1 MVTNGFLKAKEIRYS
16 LLAKSVIWLQ
26 PTEHDFQLMQRIL
39 NEDKPANKEQLK
51 AAAENF
57 IQGSSIILLFYFF
70 PKHSAGTE
78 AELSKLYH
86 SIDPTAY
93 MPSTVLVCLLAQRQ
107 RQRNIS
113 CLSTKDGKSV
123 NLKAFGAVKNFST
136 LSSCPL
142 HSWMSCRSWQSSC
155 PLSGS
160 LAHISSRNDC
170 IRQLRFLLSAS
181 PCTFLLMTNGT
192 WPYLSL
198 KGATNNR
205 KGNEEI

>member
-1 MVTNGFLKAKEIRYS
+1 MVTNGFLKAKEIKYS
-16 LLAKSVIWLQ
+16 LLDKSVIWLQ
-26 PTEHDFQLMQRIL
+26 PTEHDFQLTQRKL
-39 NEDKPANKEQLK
+39 NEEKPANKEQLK
-51 AAAENF
+51 AAAEHF
-57 IQGSSIILLFYFF
+57 IRGSSIILLFYFF
-70 PKHSAGTE
+70 PKHSAGTK
-78 AELSKLYH
+78 AELSKLCH

-93 MPSTVLVCLLAQRQ
+93 MPSTGLVCLLAQ

-123 NLKAFGAVKNFST
+123 NLKAFGAVKNFSTST